1 MNIRKVAVVS
11 ILCVAVAISAFLI
24 YDLFRLEA
32 QENLKNHFSVSIE
45 KVDYYNFQWASYPI
59 GGWYVSG
66 CDVNLTICIHSSLES
81 DANVTFNVTIL
92 RLWKRNEYKAER
104 YITETV
110 FVQALQ
116 NKNVTVTASM
126 PDNSG
131 DNHYSAEILDVQ
143 ESAR

>member
-45 KVDYYNFQWASYPI
+45 KAEYWNFKYAFYPI
-59 GGWYVSG
+59 GGWYMDG
-66 CDVNLTICIHSSLES
+66 CDVNLTVGIHSNLQS
-81 DANVTFNVTIL
+81 DANVTFNVRIA
-92 RLWKRNEYKAER
+92 RLGWEHNEYM
-104 YITETV
+104 TETV
-110 FVQALQ
+110 FAEALQ
-116 NKNVTVTASM
+116 NKNVTVSAWV
-126 PDNSG
+126 PDNSS

-143 ESAR
+143 KSAR